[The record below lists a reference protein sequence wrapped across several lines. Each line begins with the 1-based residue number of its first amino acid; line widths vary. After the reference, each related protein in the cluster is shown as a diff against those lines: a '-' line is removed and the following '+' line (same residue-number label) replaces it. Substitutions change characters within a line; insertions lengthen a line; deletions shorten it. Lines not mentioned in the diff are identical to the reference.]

1 MCPVPPYTGDEPHDI
16 SLKEASSLTQKY
28 KSSVPVGSIRANYFG
43 KTALTAKDGILSQPG
58 CVGLRIYYGI
68 TGSGE
73 PTLVIVGVESSGDD
87 LTGGKLAE
95 YGIPDLPPT
104 PSPLNS

>member
-1 MCPVPPYTGDEPHDI
+1 MCPGPHDI
-16 SLKEASSLTQKY
+16 SLDEAKILTKKY
-28 KSSVPVGSIRANYFG
+28 KLSVPPESIRANSFG
-43 KTALTAKDGILSQPG
+43 EKALNDILSQEK

-68 TGSGE
+68 TASGE
-73 PTLVIVGVESSGDD
+73 PTLVIVGVDKSRDD

-104 PSPLNS
+104 SSPL